1 MTQADFAQF
10 DYNPQDT
17 KGIQKGSAKKVKED
31 ADRNISNFNFES
43 ILPVS
48 FFTLAVRPRFSSDSR
63 SDSYFGV
70 VKTMTLN
77 EVYLPNIL

>member
-31 ADRNISNFNFES
+31 ADRNISNFNFE
-43 ILPVS
+43 LEMQREAQKVS
-48 FFTLAVRPRFSSDSR
+48 GRFDS
-63 SDSYFGV
+63 
-70 VKTMTLN
+70 
-77 EVYLPNIL
+77 